1 MDKSTK
7 NTKYIYETI
16 IYMPNKE
23 KKSKKNPTNPINK
36 HVNKYN
42 SKNKYFYNPDNN
54 YYLKNYTYITNSGVY
69 I

>member
-23 KKSKKNPTNPINK
+23 KKSKKIQPIQ
-36 HVNKYN
+36 
-42 SKNKYFYNPDNN
+42 
-54 YYLKNYTYITNSGVY
+54 
-69 I
+69 